1 MEEEQLDPR
10 VQIEL
15 EKLNTA
21 TDDINKLEAK
31 LEEANNVFRATLSES
46 TARLKA
52 MAKKLGGCIEK
63 ARPYYEARELA
74 RTSQLDCQRAAVQY
88 QRANALHQAAKE
100 TIALAEERFV
110 NCRHQHWQF
119 DSAWQEMLN
128 HATIKVM
135 EAEAQKAASEREHM
149 RRASVFQ
156 QAEQRVQQL
165 QRGLRSSINKS
176 LVYFD
181 EKNNIQSQL
190 ENQKDKVQQL
200 QRAISA
206 SKTSYAQSLRSLE
219 QISEEIHQQRRCR
232 LPREPGVGAE
242 LTPPEAVETL
252 LSAHHGARPFVPLEE
267 MTAQEEKYWETLREK
282 LEKLQ
287 VSNPDV
293 MPSAEGEED
302 ESLSLCASPD
312 GRERTVTGSSSG
324 GDLDRVVS
332 GESCPE
338 SESDE
343 VHSPGERTVIS
354 LDDVLIHVPL
364 DVDRET
370 MPGAVDLDN
379 VLTRVPVDVNIAR
392 ETPIYLHRDD
402 STNTSGSVYQRPP
415 QPRRTPVGC
424 DGSVKRGEV
433 NSEAVRTMAPIMSNE
448 VINGSLAPVLSN
460 EVINGSLAP
469 VMSNEVINGSLA
481 PVLSNE
487 VINGSLAPVMSN
499 EVINGSLAPVMNNE
513 LGDSYKNKN
522 EMSDNR
528 LRNTDNDLRL
538 NATARLDGWNGND
551 GVIDTGGPNDH
562 GNDRV
567 DDDNDDGNV
576 DNDDGNVDNDDGNDD
591 GSDDGSDGSDD
602 GSAPEGGSS
611 LSRPPAMCQPSRA
624 LNVIPEAVETT

>member
-1 MEEEQLDPR
+1 MFDSAQGGDTLPAAMEEEQLDPR
-10 VQIEL
+10 VQ
-15 EKLNTA
+15 
-21 TDDINKLEAK
+21 
-31 LEEANNVFRATLSES
+31 EANNVFRATLSES

-88 QRANALHQAAKE
+88 QRAN
-100 TIALAEERFV
+100 
-110 NCRHQHWQF
+110 
-119 DSAWQEMLN
+119 
-128 HATIKVM
+128 
-135 EAEAQKAASEREHM
+135 AEAQKAASEREHM

-242 LTPPEAVETL
+242 LTPPEA
-252 LSAHHGARPFVPLEE
+252 
-267 MTAQEEKYWETLREK
+267 YWETLREK

-469 VMSNEVINGSLA
+469 VMSNECQQAGGTVSCQELVSAVRRYHQLSVGRRYHQLSGVSVTSQEVPSA
-481 PVLSNE
+481 VSSQEVPSAVSSQEVPSAVRSQCQQSGGTVLNQ
-487 VINGSLAPVMSN
+487 V
-499 EVINGSLAPVMNNE
+499 
-513 LGDSYKNKN
+513 
-522 EMSDNR
+522 
-528 LRNTDNDLRL
+528 
-538 NATARLDGWNGND
+538 
-551 GVIDTGGPNDH
+551 
-562 GNDRV
+562 
-567 DDDNDDGNV
+567 
-576 DNDDGNVDNDDGNDD
+576 
-591 GSDDGSDGSDD
+591 
-602 GSAPEGGSS
+602 
-611 LSRPPAMCQPSRA
+611 
-624 LNVIPEAVETT
+624 